1 MTNYEELIWVLVS
14 GEISIP

>member
-1 MTNYEELIWVLVS
+1 MTNYDELIWVLVS